1 MPYSTPNY
9 LITLLKCQIEVV
21 IHVLISKH
29 FSISNP
35 SGKGKAKAYGLAN
48 IDAEGMTLT
57 VTDIFKRRWKV
68 GKPVGTGGFGRL
80 YQVKLL

>member
-1 MPYSTPNY
+1 MN
-9 LITLLKCQIEVV
+9 
-21 IHVLISKH
+21 HVLISKH
-29 FSISNP
+29 FCISIP

-48 IDAEGMTLT
+48 IDAEGMT
-57 VTDIFKRRWKV
+57 VTDIFKRQWKV